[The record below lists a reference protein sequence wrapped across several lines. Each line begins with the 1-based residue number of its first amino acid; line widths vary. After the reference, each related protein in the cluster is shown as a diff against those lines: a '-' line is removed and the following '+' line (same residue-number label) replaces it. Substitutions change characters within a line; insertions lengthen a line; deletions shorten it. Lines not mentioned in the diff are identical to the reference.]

1 MTIELRRLKA
11 SLQVSMGRS
20 LDLPDAPKQLAKEC
34 EQLKTWLGGSG
45 GGRPPR
51 DRMHEA
57 VTAFRQ
63 TGRLETLGEARL
75 ICFGTVERF
84 TAAQPALIEDQ
95 GAFPR
100 LLTEVDRFS
109 DDPRAFRRCYRGL
122 LHGYFVYDAAAGGR
136 DGRRNWQQLRDYLCG
151 RLDSIRA
158 EGTQPEWVGIMLAHR
173 NLVSEDPVTRYGA
186 SMLRG
191 HSTEFEGVR
200 SKLEIDS
207 NSWVIRQLVLA
218 QVKAATQQSDEQFKP
233 FVRGLLEMLEGYPL
247 QKDDGLAMLLERYAS
262 LSNVVEH
269 VDLRDCSVGAWGNP
283 SLAMNEPRWSRVK
296 PATRTMVRNWLN
308 LNLIRQ
314 FFSVLAED
322 RNTDQRRVR
331 FWENYHTLI
340 DDIYF
345 AFGPR
350 SAQSRL
356 ADIRKLREQMGNR
369 LLTLIRPGKPTNNAF
384 IMRMGAYLVVEF
396 GVTGNACQVFR
407 ADQLPFALAG
417 EVAGDG
423 TGLKHPSRS
432 HWLPHRDSGSDTWED
447 EFRRVLAGLGI
458 RPSRDEHERGE
469 EAVGHAGLRVAH
481 EFSWVALR
489 RFADAHGLT
498 IEDLTRRGGRLWV
511 SGASAPEHGPLTNQL
526 VGWGFRWA
534 NHRAAWYREG

>member
-1 MTIELRRLKA
+1 VTIELRRLKV
-11 SLQVSMGRS
+11 SLEVSMGRS
-20 LDLPDAPKQLAKEC
+20 IHLPHVPKQLEKEY
-34 EQLKTWLGGSG
+34 EQLKVWLGGAG

-51 DRMHEA
+51 DRMRDA
-57 VTAFRQ
+57 VAAFQQ
-63 TGRLETLGEARL
+63 TGILDSLGDARL
-75 ICFGTVERF
+75 VCFGAVERF
-84 TAAQPALIEDQ
+84 AEAQPCLIEDQ

-100 LLTEVDRFS
+100 LLAEVDRFS
-109 DDPRAFRRCYRGL
+109 VDPRAFRRCYRGL
-122 LHGYFVYDAAAGGR
+122 LHGYFVYDPDAGGR
-136 DGRRNWQQLRDYLCG
+136 HGRRNWQQLRGYLGG
-151 RLDSIRA
+151 RLDRIRA
-158 EGTQPEWVGIMLAHR
+158 EGTQPEWVDMILAHR

-191 HSTEFEGVR
+191 NSTEFEGVR
-200 SKLEIDS
+200 STLEIDS
-207 NSWVIRQLVLA
+207 SSWVIRQLVLA
-218 QVKAATQQSDEQFKP
+218 RVKAATQQSDEHFKP
-233 FVRGLLEMLEGYPL
+233 FVSGLLEMLEGYPL
-247 QKDDGLAMLLERYAS
+247 QKDEGLAMLLERYAS
-262 LSNVVEH
+262 LSSVVEH
-269 VDLRDCSVGAWGNP
+269 VDLRDCSVGVWGNP

-331 FWENYHTLI
+331 FWEKYHTLI

-345 AFGPR
+345 ALGPR
-350 SAQSRL
+350 AASSRL
-356 ADIRKLREQMGNR
+356 ADIRRLREQMGNR
-369 LLTLIRPGKPTNNAF
+369 LLTLSRPGKPTNNAF
-384 IMRMGAYLVVEF
+384 VMRMGSYLVVEF

-432 HWLPHRDSGSDTWED
+432 HWLPHRDSGSETWEE

-458 RPSRDEHERGE
+458 RPSRDAYERGG
-469 EAVGHAGLRVAH
+469 EASGQIGLRVAH

-489 RFADAHGLT
+489 RFADAHGLE
-498 IEDLTRRGGRLWV
+498 IEDLSRRGGRLWV
-511 SGASAPEHGPLTNQL
+511 SGASAPEYGPLTNQL

-534 NHRAAWYREG
+534 NHRAAWYRVE